1 MKRTSESGIKLQKVF
16 DIHAHIYPD
25 AIASHAVRAISEAYD
40 GVPIQNDGRLDT
52 LISKLDEAGIRAAAI
67 HSVATTPH
75 HAESINRYILGVAQA
90 HPRRFVPFASLH
102 PDMRIWRPRWRT
114 SWKRA
119 LPASSCIRSASS
131 FLVDE
136 PRAIAL
142 LGLLAGR
149 LPVLMHCGD
158 MHLDN
163 SAPERVLRMLDKVP
177 DLTLICAHLGGWTS
191 WEKSSRALIGSG
203 VYADCSSSLFALD
216 GETAVRILRGYG
228 VDHVFFGSDYPA
240 WTPGEE
246 LERFFRLLLDGG
258 RARTDPLGQR
268 KADVCKRASA
278 GGWRSNMT
286 ILRYSPRW
294 I

>member
-1 MKRTSESGIKLQKVF
+1 MKLKRVF

-52 LISKLDEAGIRAAAI
+52 LISRLDEAEIRAAAI

-102 PDMRIWRPRWRT
+102 PDMPDLEAAVEDVVEKGFAGIKLHPECQR
-114 SWKRA
+114 
-119 LPASSCIRSASS
+119 

-136 PRAIAL
+136 PRAIRL
-142 LGLLAGR
+142 LELLAGR

-246 LERFFRLLLDGG
+246 LERFFRLPLDGDE
-258 RARTDPLGQR
+258 REQILWDNAKRMFANALPLADGGQ
-268 KADVCKRASA
+268 
-278 GGWRSNMT
+278 T
-286 ILRYSPRW
+286 
-294 I
+294 

>member
-1 MKRTSESGIKLQKVF
+1 MKRVF

-52 LISKLDEAGIRAAAI
+52 LISKLDEAEIRAAAI

-102 PDMRIWRPRWRT
+102 PDMPDLEAAVEDVVEKGFAGVKLHPECQR
-114 SWKRA
+114 
-119 LPASSCIRSASS
+119 

-136 PRAIAL
+136 PRAIRL

-246 LERFFRLLLDGG
+246 LERFFRLPLDGDE
-258 RARTDPLGQR
+258 REQILWDNAKRMFANALPLADGGQ
-268 KADVCKRASA
+268 
-278 GGWRSNMT
+278 T
-286 ILRYSPRW
+286 
-294 I
+294 

>member
-102 PDMRIWRPRWRT
+102 PDMPDLEAAVEDVVE
-114 SWKRA
+114 KGFA
-119 LPASSCIRSASS
+119 GVKLHPECQQ

-136 PRAIAL
+136 PRAIRL

-246 LERFFRLLLDGG
+246 LERFFRLLLDGDE
-258 RARTDPLGQR
+258 REQILWDNAKRMFANALPLADGGQ
-268 KADVCKRASA
+268 
-278 GGWRSNMT
+278 T
-286 ILRYSPRW
+286 
-294 I
+294 

>member
-1 MKRTSESGIKLQKVF
+1 MKLKRVF

-25 AIASHAVRAISEAYD
+25 AIASHAVRAIGEAYD

-52 LISKLDEAGIRAAAI
+52 LISKLDEAEIRAAAI

-102 PDMRIWRPRWRT
+102 PDMPDLEAAVEDVVEKGFAGVKLHPECQR
-114 SWKRA
+114 
-119 LPASSCIRSASS
+119 

-136 PRAIAL
+136 PRAIRL

-246 LERFFRLLLDGG
+246 LERFFRLPLAGDEREQILWDNAKRMFANALPLADGG
-258 RARTDPLGQR
+258 QT
-268 KADVCKRASA
+268 
-278 GGWRSNMT
+278 
-286 ILRYSPRW
+286 
-294 I
+294 

>member
-1 MKRTSESGIKLQKVF
+1 MSIAPRAGCMKRTSGSGMKLKRVF

-52 LISKLDEAGIRAAAI
+52 LISELDEAEIRAAAI

-102 PDMRIWRPRWRT
+102 PDMPDLEAAVEDVVEKGFAGVKLHPECQR
-114 SWKRA
+114 
-119 LPASSCIRSASS
+119 

-136 PRAIAL
+136 PRAIRL

-246 LERFFRLLLDGG
+246 LERFFRLPLDGDE
-258 RARTDPLGQR
+258 REQILWDNAKRMFANALPLADGGQ
-268 KADVCKRASA
+268 
-278 GGWRSNMT
+278 T
-286 ILRYSPRW
+286 
-294 I
+294 

>member
-25 AIASHAVRAISEAYD
+25 AIASHAVHAISEAYD

-90 HPRRFVPFASLH
+90 HPERFVPFASLH
-102 PDMRIWRPRWRT
+102 PDMPDLEAAVEDVVE
-114 SWKRA
+114 KGFA
-119 LPASSCIRSASS
+119 GVKLHPECQQ

-136 PRAIAL
+136 PRAIRL

-163 SAPERVLRMLDKVP
+163 SAPGRVLRMLDKVP

-246 LERFFRLLLDGG
+246 LERFLRLPLDGNEREQILWG
-258 RARTDPLGQR
+258 NAKRMFANALPLSDGAQ
-268 KADVCKRASA
+268 
-278 GGWRSNMT
+278 T
-286 ILRYSPRW
+286 
-294 I
+294 

>member
-1 MKRTSESGIKLQKVF
+1 MKLKRVF

-52 LISKLDEAGIRAAAI
+52 LISKLDEAEIRAAAI

-102 PDMRIWRPRWRT
+102 PDMPDLEAAVEDVVEKGFAGVKLHPECQR
-114 SWKRA
+114 
-119 LPASSCIRSASS
+119 

-136 PRAIAL
+136 PRAIRL

-246 LERFFRLLLDGG
+246 LERFFRLPLDGDE
-258 RARTDPLGQR
+258 REQILWDNAKRMFANALPL
-268 KADVCKRASA
+268 ADGVQ
-278 GGWRSNMT
+278 T
-286 ILRYSPRW
+286 
-294 I
+294 

>member
-1 MKRTSESGIKLQKVF
+1 MKLKRVF

-52 LISKLDEAGIRAAAI
+52 LISKLDEAEIRAAAI

-102 PDMRIWRPRWRT
+102 PDMPDLEAAVEDVVEKGFAGVKLHPECQR
-114 SWKRA
+114 
-119 LPASSCIRSASS
+119 

-136 PRAIAL
+136 PRAIRL

-246 LERFFRLLLDGG
+246 LERFFRLPLDGDE
-258 RARTDPLGQR
+258 REQILWDNAKRMFANALPLADGGQ
-268 KADVCKRASA
+268 
-278 GGWRSNMT
+278 T
-286 ILRYSPRW
+286 
-294 I
+294 

>member
-25 AIASHAVRAISEAYD
+25 AIASHAVHAISEAYD

-102 PDMRIWRPRWRT
+102 PDMPDLEAAVEDVVEKGFAGVKLHPECQR
-114 SWKRA
+114 
-119 LPASSCIRSASS
+119 

-136 PRAIAL
+136 PRAIRL

-246 LERFFRLLLDGG
+246 LERFFRLLLDGDE
-258 RARTDPLGQR
+258 REQILWDNAKRMFANALPLADGGQ
-268 KADVCKRASA
+268 
-278 GGWRSNMT
+278 T
-286 ILRYSPRW
+286 
-294 I
+294 

>member
-1 MKRTSESGIKLQKVF
+1 MKLKRVF

-52 LISKLDEAGIRAAAI
+52 LISKLDEAEIRAAAI

-102 PDMRIWRPRWRT
+102 PDMPDLEAAVEDVVEKGFAGVKLHPECQR
-114 SWKRA
+114 
-119 LPASSCIRSASS
+119 

-136 PRAIAL
+136 PRAIRL
-142 LGLLAGR
+142 LELLAGR

-246 LERFFRLLLDGG
+246 LERFFRLPLDGDE
-258 RARTDPLGQR
+258 REQILWDNAKRMFANALPLADGGQ
-268 KADVCKRASA
+268 
-278 GGWRSNMT
+278 T
-286 ILRYSPRW
+286 
-294 I
+294 

>member
-1 MKRTSESGIKLQKVF
+1 MKLKRVF

-52 LISKLDEAGIRAAAI
+52 LISKLDEAEIRAAAI

-75 HAESINRYILGVAQA
+75 HAESINRYILGVARA
-90 HPRRFVPFASLH
+90 YPKRFVPFASLH
-102 PDMRIWRPRWRT
+102 PDMPDLEAAVEDVVEKGFAGIKLHPECQR
-114 SWKRA
+114 
-119 LPASSCIRSASS
+119 

-136 PRAIAL
+136 PRAIRL
-142 LGLLAGR
+142 LELLAGR

-246 LERFFRLLLDGG
+246 LERFFRLPLDGDE
-258 RARTDPLGQR
+258 REQILWDNAKRMFANALPLADGGQ
-268 KADVCKRASA
+268 
-278 GGWRSNMT
+278 T
-286 ILRYSPRW
+286 
-294 I
+294 

>member
-1 MKRTSESGIKLQKVF
+1 MKLKRVF

-52 LISKLDEAGIRAAAI
+52 LISELDEAEIRAAAI

-102 PDMRIWRPRWRT
+102 PDMPDLEAAVEDVVEKGFAGVKLHPECQR
-114 SWKRA
+114 
-119 LPASSCIRSASS
+119 

-136 PRAIAL
+136 PRAIRL

-246 LERFFRLLLDGG
+246 LERFFRLPLDGDE
-258 RARTDPLGQR
+258 REQILWDNAKRMFANALPLADGGQ
-268 KADVCKRASA
+268 
-278 GGWRSNMT
+278 T
-286 ILRYSPRW
+286 
-294 I
+294 

>member
-1 MKRTSESGIKLQKVF
+1 MKRTSGSGVKLKRVF

-52 LISKLDEAGIRAAAI
+52 LISKLDEAEIRAAAI

-102 PDMRIWRPRWRT
+102 PDMPDLEAAVEDVVEKGFAGVKLHPECQR
-114 SWKRA
+114 
-119 LPASSCIRSASS
+119 

-136 PRAIAL
+136 PRAIRL

-246 LERFFRLLLDGG
+246 LERFFRLPLDGDE
-258 RARTDPLGQR
+258 REQILWDNAKRMFANALPLADGGQ
-268 KADVCKRASA
+268 
-278 GGWRSNMT
+278 T
-286 ILRYSPRW
+286 
-294 I
+294 